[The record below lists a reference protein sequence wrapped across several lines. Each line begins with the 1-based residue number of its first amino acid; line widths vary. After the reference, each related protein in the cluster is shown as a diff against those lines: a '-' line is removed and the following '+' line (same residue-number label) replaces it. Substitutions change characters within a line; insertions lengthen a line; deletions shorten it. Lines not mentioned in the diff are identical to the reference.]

1 MQAAG
6 SPPRRVRFRP
16 GQRGAGSGCG
26 RCRARRP
33 QWLAGEERVLA
44 KSTCGVRI
52 HVWVTPRVGVVTTSC
67 TRENLGGEWARNILI
82 LGPRAG
88 YVGLFGF
95 QKSCSWVKR
104 PSIFLRVHSTS
115 QKPYFHT
122 GFRPSLPL
130 PHPMFTAVSAPIL
143 RPFHDLILK
152 TNCFSVHFVRLCL
165 LTFFFK
171 Y

>member
-1 MQAAG
+1 MWQVPPQETAMAG
-6 SPPRRVRFRP
+6 QGGTGFSKIHL
-16 GQRGAGSGCG
+16 
-26 RCRARRP
+26 RCQNSR
-33 QWLAGEERVLA
+33 L
-44 KSTCGVRI
+44 
-52 HVWVTPRVGVVTTSC
+52 VTPRVGVVTTSC

-88 YVGLFGF
+88 YVGFFGF

-122 GFRPSLPL
+122 GFRPSPPL